1 MYLISLNEWSGPNMM
16 NMNKKKTQRIISGVI
31 VVVLILAMVIPTVVG
46 TIY

>member
-1 MYLISLNEWSGPNMM
+1 MM

-46 TIY
+46 IIY

>member
-1 MYLISLNEWSGPNMM
+1 MYLISLNEWSGSNMM

-46 TIY
+46 IIY